1 MLTIFV
7 LFVGLTL
14 ATAVIAYWSD
24 NLGKKL
30 GKKRVSLWGLRP
42 RTSATML
49 TIASSWGIMVFTLA
63 VMLSLF
69 PPLRQALLRF
79 DKVKAQE
86 ESLRVSKNQLDTK
99 VKDLNGQLTALTGQA
114 ADASKQLS
122 DVRLQL
128 KEAHTAA
135 TEARQTRRAAQQEA
149 KRAKANAEQAVEREN
164 KASARET
171 AARRN
176 LEVVSA
182 QRDATQTQRDAAKS
196 QLQGA
201 QTQLKGAQAQVKSA
215 EAQVSAA
222 NVRVAAANAKALRAD
237 EQYQRAYENLERVQQ
252 NLKLAQGA
260 TLVAQTNEKTS
271 RANAKAAEERA
282 RIAGKRAFTAGQQA
296 FNSGRQA
303 LTAETQ
309 VIEAETKVREAQTKV
324 DDLEAQARQMIEA
337 NKFLAADNVRVV
349 RERDAIFVN
358 DVRVPVGYTLTARSF
373 EQSPSASQARDELHA
388 MFERAA
394 QLVAGDKAQVIPAL
408 LPGARL
414 ELVPLSSLDAQN
426 NPVELSADD
435 IYEQLADAIARNQNA
450 LSVRL
455 VAARNH
461 RLGDKVLAA
470 RFVIVPIRP
479 ALATDTELASAV
491 LDGRSSDA
499 SLFSALTHLVEA
511 GRQSASESGV
521 SPPLSPEVPDFYAPG
536 ANEQLFKTLRAISAM
551 DGPVRVRVLALQP
564 ISTVDQLRVR
574 FEIEPLAPATT
585 TTANASVAPRA
596 QNQAVPTSVPVAVP
610 TS

>member
-79 DKVKAQE
+79 DEVKAQE
-86 ESLRVSKNQLDTK
+86 KSLRASKNQLDTK

-128 KEAHTAA
+128 KQARTAA
-135 TEARQTRRAAQQEA
+135 TEARRTRQAAQQEA
-149 KRAKANAEQAVEREN
+149 KRARDNAKQAVERET
-164 KASARET
+164 KATAREA
-171 AARRN
+171 AARKN
-176 LEVVSA
+176 LETVSA
-182 QRDATQTQRDAAKS
+182 QRDATQQQRDAAKGELNAA
-196 QLQGA
+196 QAELQSARAQVQSA
-201 QTQLKGAQAQVKSA
+201 QTQ
-215 EAQVSAA
+215 
-222 NVRVAAANAKALRAD
+222 VAAANTRVADANAKARQAD
-237 EQYQRAYENLERVQQ
+237 ELYRKANQ
-252 NLKLAQGA
+252 NLTQVQRNLRQAQGA
-260 TLVAQTNEKTS
+260 TLEAQDNEKIS
-271 RANAKAAEERA
+271 QANAKAAEQRA
-282 RIAGKRAFTAGQQA
+282 QVAGQRATIAGQQA
-296 FNSGRQA
+296 LAAGQQFVA
-303 LTAETQ
+303 AETQ
-309 VIEAETKVREAQTKV
+309 RVQAETQVREAQTKV
-324 DDLEAQARQMIEA
+324 DDLEAQAKRLTEA
-337 NKFLAADNVRVV
+337 NDILAADNVRVV
-349 RERDAIFVN
+349 RERDAIFLN
-358 DVRVPVGYTLTARSF
+358 DVRVPVGQTLASRSF
-373 EQSPSASQARDELHA
+373 EQTPSVSEARDELHA
-388 MFERAA
+388 LFERAA
-394 QLVAGDKAQVIPAL
+394 KTVMPTV
-408 LPGARL
+408 LPGAHL
-414 ELVPLSSLDAQN
+414 ELVPLLVGDAN
-426 NPVELSADD
+426 NPTELSSDD
-435 IYEQLADAIARNQNA
+435 IYAQLASVIARNQNA

-461 RLGDKVLAA
+461 RLGDKVLDA
-470 RFVIVPIRP
+470 RFTIVPIRP

-499 SLFSALTHLVEA
+499 SLFSALLRLVDA

-521 SPPLSPEVPDFYAPG
+521 SPPLSPEAPDFYAPG
-536 ANEQLFKTLRAISAM
+536 ANEQLFKTLRALSAL
-551 DGPVRVRVLALQP
+551 DGPARVRILALQP